1 VGVRAGPPVP
11 ELSLS
16 EDFVLS
22 AATAFRIEVN
32 KALAIARDVSLG
44 KDFKLFLL
52 VSCPTCEE
60 LHPEF
65 ELLTDCWSFDEL
77 WCRVQVIVSLYVVST
92 VTSWFNLLT
101 CIWIGKLAVSLIMYK
116 RFPFGKLSTRLT

>member
-1 VGVRAGPPVP
+1 MGVRAGPPVP

-22 AATAFRIEVN
+22 AATAFRIELN

-52 VSCPTCEE
+52 VSCPHRNIDRESVTPYIPLITCF
-60 LHPEF
+60 L
-65 ELLTDCWSFDEL
+65 
-77 WCRVQVIVSLYVVST
+77 
-92 VTSWFNLLT
+92 
-101 CIWIGKLAVSLIMYK
+101 
-116 RFPFGKLSTRLT
+116 

>member
-22 AATAFRIEVN
+22 AATAFRIELN

-52 VSCPTCEE
+52 VSCPHRNIDSAVMESVMPYMPLITC
-60 LHPEF
+60 F
-65 ELLTDCWSFDEL
+65 
-77 WCRVQVIVSLYVVST
+77 CRKGL
-92 VTSWFNLLT
+92 F
-101 CIWIGKLAVSLIMYK
+101 
-116 RFPFGKLSTRLT
+116 